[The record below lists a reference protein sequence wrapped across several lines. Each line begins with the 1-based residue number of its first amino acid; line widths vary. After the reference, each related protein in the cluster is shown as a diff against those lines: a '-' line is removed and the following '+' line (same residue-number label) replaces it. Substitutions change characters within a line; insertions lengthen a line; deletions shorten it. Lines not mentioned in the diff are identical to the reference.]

1 MNPSSIHQVTRR
13 EQGAEQKRADREK
26 GFPKDDDVAG
36 EAEGRGNRDAVKGPR
51 YVTVPQGVL
60 TEWAAKWHMVL
71 SLSDRGPCDELEGNL
86 RP

>member
-36 EAEGRGNRDAVKGPR
+36 EAEGVGGNRDTVKGPC
-51 YVTVPQGVL
+51 YVTVPQGYSLNGPQSGTKVAHG
-60 TEWAAKWHMVL
+60 TVTHAKW
-71 SLSDRGPCDELEGNL
+71 
-86 RP
+86 